1 MHQLMSLINKL
12 ISINHTLLHECL
24 HSTIQNEIISLMG
37 EYVKMRNM
45 QRIRNNNYFT
55 MSVDEATDVTNSSV
69 LALVYR
75 TVSDYFEVDEILSG
89 IYKIKNLK
97 AETLFEKSMVS

>member
-1 MHQLMSLINKL
+1 M
-12 ISINHTLLHECL
+12 
-24 HSTIQNEIISLMG
+24 
-37 EYVKMRNM
+37 
-45 QRIRNNNYFT
+45 
-55 MSVDEATDVTNSSV
+55 DEATDVTNSSV

-75 TVSDYFEVDEILSG
+75 TMTDYFEADEILSG